1 MPISEIDV
9 VVGGEYLTASK
20 QMRKVTE
27 IKKDAKKRDRIV
39 YVAKSANFPNRDYA
53 PCVTLSNPPLR
64 KTFAKACEKKIK

>member
-1 MPISEIDV
+1 MPIPENQV
-9 VVGGEYLTASK
+9 VVGGEYLTSSK

-27 IKKDAKKRDRIV
+27 IKKDEEKRDRIV
-39 YVAKSANFPNRDYA
+39 YVAKSANIPKRDYA